1 MVALNPTFSP
11 IYFFKVSLDSGRV
24 TMIFIESVAMI
35 NEDKKGSAYIN
46 IQIIVISK
54 KKTSITEVV
63 PVENVGSN
71 VIFGTHSDGYK
82 RAIISDVIVNFSSI
96 VISTASTPKIKICS
110 STSNSSKRGCSAQ
123 EIPLR

>member
-54 KKTSITEVV
+54 KKDFH
-63 PVENVGSN
+63 N
-71 VIFGTHSDGYK
+71 
-82 RAIISDVIVNFSSI
+82 
-96 VISTASTPKIKICS
+96 
-110 STSNSSKRGCSAQ
+110 
-123 EIPLR
+123 